1 LEDFHR
7 YEVIEGR
14 VCYYGWSMD
23 ERFVVKTS
31 QSTVAITG
39 GSGHMFK
46 FGALLGMELARLV
59 TGERDQ
65 ADFTRWIRGE
75 AL

>member
-1 LEDFHR
+1 
-7 YEVIEGR
+7 
-14 VCYYGWSMD
+14 MD
-23 ERFVVKTS
+23 ARFVVKTS
-31 QSTVAITG
+31 QSAVAITG

-65 ADFTRWIRGE
+65 ADFSRWIRGE